1 MDFPAYVPAAVRE
14 HLTHYLEGES
24 DRSTPGY
31 IEILA
36 NAESRLAEI
45 DGVIERCIRR
55 GEEDYLT
62 SLRKQRAKAAEH
74 RDMLARDVDCLRRL
88 AHDERMRDAFAFLI
102 REFSDDQ
109 QWRSFIHCAWAAKID
124 FSKYREGRKRATEL
138 KAEIADA
145 ADGLAGLI
153 LQFSEIAISGPDE
166 LYSIPELLRNT
177 DNHDMQGHNL
187 HMWRSMRQHV
197 LGDVPK
203 RDAPETKPAGGEP
216 MPPVEIVIVPMG
228 EKAEI
233 APEEQARNM
242 LRYAWGTAPGLSE
255 LLDTLARAARDF
267 KPVESGFIG
276 AAIESRQRS
285 EKTEYLRAFGN
296 LFTDAHHLTVST
308 AVMQAMAV
316 VANVV
321 INLPDV
327 DVTYDDVR
335 KALAKLGGERLENSD

>member
-24 DRSTPGY
+24 DRSIPGY

-36 NAESRLAEI
+36 NADSRLAEI

-55 GEEDYLT
+55 GEEDYLP
-62 SLRKQRAKAAEH
+62 SLRKQRAEAAEH

-88 AHDERMRDAFAFLI
+88 ADNARMRDAFAFLI

-109 QWRSFIHCAWAAKID
+109 QWRSFIHCAWSAKID
-124 FSKYREGRKRATEL
+124 FSKYREGRKWATEL

-153 LQFSEIAISGPDE
+153 RQFSEISISGPDE
-166 LYSIPELLRNT
+166 LYSIPELLRKT

-187 HMWRSMRQHV
+187 EMWRGMRAHV
-197 LGDVPK
+197 LGDIP
-203 RDAPETKPAGGEP
+203 RGGNAGGEA
-216 MPPVEIVIVPMG
+216 EQ
-228 EKAEI
+228 KA
-233 APEEQARNM
+233 RDM
-242 LRYAWGTAPGLSE
+242 LRYAWGTAPDLSE

-316 VANVV
+316 VADVV
-321 INLPDV
+321 INQPGV
-327 DVTYDDVR
+327 GVTYDDVR
-335 KALAKLGGERLENSD
+335 KALANLGG